1 MRIAVN
7 TRLLIKDRLEGIG
20 WFTYETLRRITRQH
34 PEHEFIFIFDRPYTQ
49 DSIFSDNV
57 IPVVIG
63 PKARHAF
70 LFVIWFEISVK
81 KILKKYKADIF
92 ISPDGYLSLRS
103 KIPSLQVI
111 HDINFEHYP
120 EFIPFWARKHYKY
133 FFPRYAA
140 KAERIATVS
149 EFSKK
154 DIVETY
160 KVTSDKI
167 DVTYNGANENYIPL
181 SLIEKTEI
189 RNKFSSSC
197 EYFLFVGSLHP
208 RKNLKN
214 LINAFGIFKEKN
226 KSDIKLLIVG
236 DKYWGN
242 KEMQETYEKNSV
254 KNEIIFTGRLN
265 NDELKSVYGAAL
277 ALCYV
282 SIFEGFGIPIVEAM
296 YCDVPV
302 ITSNTSS
309 MPEVGGDA
317 VLFADPFSVDSIE
330 NALEEIYSKPELRKE
345 LIEKGRV
352 QRQKFSWQKTS
363 DNLWKS
369 ISVLIDKYSL

>member
-7 TRLLIKDRLEGIG
+7 TRLLIKNRLDGIG
-20 WFTYETLRRITRQH
+20 WFTYETLKRITVQH
-34 PEHEFIFIFDRPYTQ
+34 PEHDFIFIFDRPFHK
-49 DSIFSDNV
+49 DFVFSDNV

-70 LFVIWFEISVK
+70 LFVIWFEFSVK
-81 KILKKYKADIF
+81 KILKKYKADIYV
-92 ISPDGYLSLRS
+92 SPDGYLSLSS

-133 FFPRYAA
+133 FFHRYAE

-149 EFSKK
+149 EFSKN
-154 DIVETY
+154 DIVQTY
-160 KVTSDKI
+160 HIAPEKI
-167 DVTYNGANENYIPL
+167 DVVYNGANEKYKPL
-181 SLIEKTEI
+181 SEPERTEVK
-189 RNKFSSSC
+189 NKYSNSC
-197 EYFLFVGSLHP
+197 DYFLFVGSLHP
-208 RKNLKN
+208 RKNLKS
-214 LINAFGIFKEKN
+214 LIIAFGEFKTKV

-242 KEMQETYEKNSV
+242 KEMQTAFEKNPA
-254 KNEIIFTGRLN
+254 KDDIIFTGRLN
-265 NDELKSVYGAAL
+265 DDDLKLVYGAAY

-282 SIFEGFGIPIVEAM
+282 SIFEGFGIPVVEAM

-309 MPEVGGDA
+309 MPETGGNA
-317 VLFADPFSVDSIE
+317 VLLADPFSVESISS
-330 NALEEIYSKPELRKE
+330 ALEKIYSDSVFRSE
-345 LIEKGRV
+345 LIEKGKI
-352 QRQKFSWQKTS
+352 QRQKFSWQKS
-363 DNLWKS
+363 ADKLWES
-369 ISVLIDKYSL
+369 ISKI

>member
-7 TRLLIKDRLEGIG
+7 TRLLIKNRLDGIG
-20 WFTYETLRRITRQH
+20 WFTYETLKRITVQH
-34 PEHEFIFIFDRPYTQ
+34 PEHDFIFIFDRPFHK
-49 DSIFSDNV
+49 DFVFSDNV

-70 LFVIWFEISVK
+70 LFVIWFEFSVK
-81 KILKKYKADIF
+81 KILKKYKADIYV
-92 ISPDGYLSLRS
+92 SPDGYLSLSS

-133 FFPRYAA
+133 FFHRYAE

-154 DIVETY
+154 DIVQTY
-160 KVTSDKI
+160 HIAPEKI
-167 DVTYNGANENYIPL
+167 DVVYNGANEKYKPL
-181 SLIEKTEI
+181 SEPERIEVKI
-189 RNKFSSSC
+189 KYSNSC
-197 EYFLFVGSLHP
+197 DYFLFVGSLHP
-208 RKNLKN
+208 RKNLKS
-214 LINAFGIFKEKN
+214 LIIAFGEFKTKV

-242 KEMQETYEKNSV
+242 KEMQTAFEKNPV
-254 KNEIIFTGRLN
+254 RDDIIFTGRLN
-265 NDELKSVYGAAL
+265 DDELKSVYGAAY

-282 SIFEGFGIPIVEAM
+282 SIFEGFGIPVVEAM

-309 MPEVGGDA
+309 MPETGGNA
-317 VLFADPFSVDSIE
+317 VLLADPFSVESISY
-330 NALEEIYSKPELRKE
+330 ALEKIYSDSVFRSD
-345 LIEKGRV
+345 LIEKGKM
-352 QRQKFSWQKTS
+352 QRQKFSWQKS
-363 DNLWKS
+363 ADKLWES
-369 ISVLIDKYSL
+369 ISMVLTK